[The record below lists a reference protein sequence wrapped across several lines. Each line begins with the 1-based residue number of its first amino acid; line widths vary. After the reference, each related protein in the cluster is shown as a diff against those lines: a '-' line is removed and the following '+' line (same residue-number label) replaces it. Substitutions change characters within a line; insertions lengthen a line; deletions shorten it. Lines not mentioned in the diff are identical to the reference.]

1 MMQLP
6 TILLVEDNED
16 FYEATVRSLKK
27 NHFVNPIHW
36 CKSGQQALD
45 YLNKQNTH
53 ASDDPAMKPALILL
67 DLNMPGIDG
76 REVLSRIK
84 EDAGLKT
91 IPVIILTTSIDPVDV
106 EECYRLGASTYI
118 QKPVSFD
125 GLTEAIR
132 TMQSYWFGIAILPA
146 HEKVDEKSE

>member
-1 MMQLP
+1 MQLP

-36 CKSGQQALD
+36 CKSGQEALD
-45 YLNKQNTH
+45 YLSRQNAYANEAHT
-53 ASDDPAMKPALILL
+53 MNPALILL

-76 REVLSRIK
+76 REVLARIK
-84 EDAGLKT
+84 SDANLKT
-91 IPVIILTTSIDPVDV
+91 IPVIVLTTSIDPIDV
-106 EECYRLGASTYI
+106 EECYKLGASTYI

-132 TMQSYWFGIAILPA
+132 TMQSYWFGIAILPTY
-146 HEKVDEKSE
+146 EQTDEKGE